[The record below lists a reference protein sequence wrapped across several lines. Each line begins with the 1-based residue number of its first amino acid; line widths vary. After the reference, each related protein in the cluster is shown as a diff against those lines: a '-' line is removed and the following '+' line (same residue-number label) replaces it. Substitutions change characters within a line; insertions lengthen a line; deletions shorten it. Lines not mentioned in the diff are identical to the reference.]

1 MREEVKGRSRI
12 LACRKELIR
21 GKNMHKDVRKKNPQW
36 TFLKEDELNIF
47 LSVSSSGND
56 GKKSRK
62 NY

>member
-1 MREEVKGRSRI
+1 
-12 LACRKELIR
+12 
-21 GKNMHKDVRKKNPQW
+21 MHKDVRQKNPQW